1 MKKFVYYCDRCKKQT
16 DKPVRVYAHDID
28 LATDDP
34 GAERMAAVELCPD
47 CTQKI
52 IDLLRGG
59 MTNYEAICK
68 LYRDGKEMPDIE
80 LATGIP
86 VAAISRVIAK
96 EGLAAERYPAQEDM
110 KRRVT
115 DDENPKRRYTII
127 TDEMVEKMVELRM
140 AGETYAQISDKVGVS
155 HMTVRRYLQ
164 GRKEV
169 EQID

>member
-28 LATDDP
+28 LATNDP
-34 GAERMAAVELCPD
+34 GAEHMAAVELCPE
-47 CTQKI
+47 CTQKV
-52 IDLLRGG
+52 IDLLHGG

-68 LYRDGKEMPDIE
+68 LYRDGKEMTDIE

-86 VAAISRVIAK
+86 VAAISRVVAK
-96 EGLAAERYPAQEDM
+96 EGLAAERYPAQENM
-110 KRRVT
+110 EHHVV
-115 DDENPKRRYTII
+115 ENPKRKYTII

-140 AGETYAQISDKVGVS
+140 AGENYAQISDKVGVS

>member
-1 MKKFVYYCDRCKKQT
+1 MKKYVYYCDRCKKQT

-28 LATDDP
+28 LATNDP
-34 GAERMAAVELCPD
+34 GAEHMAAVELCPE
-47 CTQKI
+47 CTQKV
-52 IDLLRGG
+52 IDLLHGG

-96 EGLAAERYPAQEDM
+96 EGLAAERYPAQEDT
-110 KRRVT
+110 KRHVV
-115 DDENPKRRYTII
+115 ENPKRKYTII

-164 GRKEV
+164 DRKEV